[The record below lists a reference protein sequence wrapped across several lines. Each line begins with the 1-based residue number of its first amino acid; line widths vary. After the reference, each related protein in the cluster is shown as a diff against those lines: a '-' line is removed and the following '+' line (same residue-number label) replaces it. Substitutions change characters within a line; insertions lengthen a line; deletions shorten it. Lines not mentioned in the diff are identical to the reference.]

1 MTTVSNEPSARATL
15 LRAALT
21 AALQPSADEYTVE
34 RTGAVPEALLDAAL
48 TLRAT
53 TCDEP
58 IGRNGRLYLRRWH
71 LTTRDKLNGQRVY
84 LHEFC
89 ESDPDAP
96 HDHPWRTCSYY
107 LSGYALEWWWT
118 HGERIASE
126 PPTLTELP
134 PGSIVR
140 RPAVHAHRFTVPR
153 ETTHENRACCEIST
167 PPGRVGT
174 SWAPPGRDRGARSAN
189 DVHAMTTTTT
199 TTTKWS
205 VRQRVP
211 AGNAIV
217 WLRAP
222 TAAAAAAAK
231 CANERVGP
239 LGGWR
244 TDVDL
249 EVFPRAEYPERAEPQ
264 DYTRSVI
271 DRRLSDPSPTPHSG
285 RASAHAAARSAWQ

>member
-1 MTTVSNEPSARATL
+1 MPARSDNRPPRPPTGASASEDHETAAYDADDGGTHRGEPTRARWPPEAARNTGPSAL
-15 LRAALT
+15 EEQPLR
-21 AALQPSADEYTVE
+21 D
-34 RTGAVPEALLDAAL
+34 
-48 TLRAT
+48 
-53 TCDEP
+53 
-58 IGRNGRLYLRRWH
+58 
-71 LTTRDKLNGQRVY
+71 
-84 LHEFC
+84 
-89 ESDPDAP
+89 
-96 HDHPWRTCSYY
+96 
-107 LSGYALEWWWT
+107 
-118 HGERIASE
+118 
-126 PPTLTELP
+126 
-134 PGSIVR
+134 
-140 RPAVHAHRFTVPR
+140 
-153 ETTHENRACCEIST
+153 TTHENRACCEIST
-167 PPGRVGT
+167 PPGSLVGT

-205 VRQRVP
+205 VRQRAP

-222 TAAAAAAAK
+222 TAAAAAK

-271 DRRLSDPSPTPHSG
+271 DRPDSDFDG
-285 RASAHAAARSAWQ
+285 ARARVLGD